1 MSLITYTELCAL
13 VEQGVIENVKPEQIN
28 GASIDLTLA
37 DGYMLEDRPYGCK
50 EYVFLGNKETPKMM
64 KASGDL
70 VLKPGAFALAATEQ
84 VFNLPPDIAA
94 IYVLKS
100 SMARAGL
107 NHLNAGY
114 CDPAWHGSA
123 LTMEFHNVLRHHTL
137 VLKPGDKCGQMYFFR
152 GEVVPELAS
161 YAVRGQYNQDAGV
174 QASKGVR

>member
-13 VEQGVIENVKPEQIN
+13 VHQGVIENVKHDQIN

-37 DGYMLEDRPYGCK
+37 DGYLFEDRPYGCK
-50 EYVFLGNKETPKMM
+50 EYVFLGNKETPKMV
-64 KASGDL
+64 KHSGDL
-70 VLKPGAFALAATEQ
+70 VLKPGAFALASTEQ
-84 VFNLPPDIAA
+84 IFNLPDDIAA

-114 CDPAWHGSA
+114 CDPGWHGSA
-123 LTMEFHNVLRHHTL
+123 LTMEFHNTLRHHTL
-137 VLKPGDKCGQMYFFR
+137 VMRPGDKCGQMYFFR
-152 GEVVPELAS
+152 GEMVPELAS
-161 YAVRGQYNQDAGV
+161 YAVRGQYNGDGGV